1 MTRRGIAII
10 FRLALLVVACSV
22 FIPQTEAQSLGSAGT
37 VTGIVT
43 DPNSAV
49 VPNATV
55 KLENPVTGYTRTVN
69 TDKDGA
75 FRFDN
80 VPPNNYQ
87 LSVSASGF
95 AADRETVVVRT
106 SVPISLK
113 IPLAVSTA
121 TETVTVT
128 TNEIGRAHV

>member
-69 TDKDGA
+69 TSQDGA
-75 FRFDN
+75 FRFND
-80 VPPNNYQ
+80 VPPQNYQ
-87 LSVSASGF
+87 LTVAANGF
-95 AADRETVVVRT
+95 GTAQQVVNVRT
-106 SVPISLK
+106 SVPIELK
-113 IPLAVSTA
+113 IGLSIGSLN
-121 TETVTVT
+121 ESEVTVT
-128 TNEIGRAHV
+128 DTLNVLE